1 MTNLDAVPGIGARLV
16 ALPGPVRGM
25 GSFPLRA
32 IAWTDHGGA
41 GS

>member
-1 MTNLDAVPGIGARLV
+1 MGIDSLDIDEV
-16 ALPGPVRGM
+16 ALPAPVRGM